1 MRNRGRTRYEREL
14 IKVLKQELGEEW
26 FGHRGAHSDGVDV
39 LMFKSC
45 DLSPIMFCGLRFE
58 VKSKNDPFPFYPN
71 TRERDQLQ
79 SYENIFTEFGVET
92 VYAFRKVGGK
102 GEKWSFCPISCFSQS
117 KTGNSCVRQEDAIP
131 LHTFVTTIEAIN
143 GNCQDIKV

>member
-1 MRNRGRTRYEREL
+1 MRNRSRTRYEREL
-14 IKVLKQELGEEW
+14 IKVLKGELGEQW

-39 LMFKSC
+39 LMFKSS

-71 TRERDQLQ
+71 PRERDQLQ
-79 SYENIFTEFGVET
+79 SYQNIFTEFGVET

-131 LHTFVTTIEAIN
+131 LHTFVTTIEDIN